1 MQRYST
7 QRELEV
13 CILMTANPP
22 DGHLAPQTSFFQ
34 VVFVFVT
41 EFSLAPL
48 AQLAPLRSP

>member
-1 MQRYST
+1 MAT
-7 QRELEV
+7 LP
-13 CILMTANPP
+13 LN
-22 DGHLAPQTSFFQ
+22 LLFFQ